1 MRVILTHRRLR
12 HTAASPRP
20 PAEVHVSNPLVRT
33 LGLAA
38 ALTAASSGI
47 ATAGADMTSQ
57 DDALASIAADYVK
70 LVLAVG
76 QHDPDYVDA
85 YYGPPEW
92 KAAADRAGKQPLEYL
107 RGDAARLLDRLAEHA
122 EVSGERR
129 SDGSRWAYLAGQLD
143 SVKAHCEKLGG
154 KRRSFD
160 EEALALYQAVP
171 PHHPRGHFEAKVEA
185 LGALLT
191 GDLAGEG
198 PVHERYQRYRA
209 RFVIP
214 RERLDAVFRA
224 AVAESRRRTLPHVEL
239 PAGESFTI
247 EYVKDKPWSGYNWY
261 QGGGRSVIQVNT
273 DLPIYIDRAL
283 DLAAHEGYPGHHA
296 YNALLEQHL
305 ARGKGWVEFT
315 VYPLFSPQSLVA
327 EGSANLGIAIAF
339 PGDERIRFE
348 REVLFP
354 LAGLDPAE
362 AARYAQVQALAK
374 ELAFAGNEA
383 ARDYLDGRIDRA
395 AAVDYLVR
403 FALMTP
409 KAAEQRTR
417 FFDKYRA
424 YVINYNLGEQVAGEW
439 VTRRAGK
446 DPARRWKAFIDLI
459 SSPRLP
465 ASLAD

>member
-1 MRVILTHRRLR
+1 M
-12 HTAASPRP
+12 
-20 PAEVHVSNPLVRT
+20 PAKQDPL
-33 LGLAA
+33 AP
-38 ALTAASSGI
+38 I
-47 ATAGADMTSQ
+47 AER
-57 DDALASIAADYVK
+57 YVK

-76 QHDPDYVDA
+76 LHDPDYVDA

-92 KAAADRAGKQPLEYL
+92 RSAVDRAGKQPLERL
-107 RGDAARLLDRLAEHA
+107 RAEAEDLLQRLAAMA
-122 EVSGERR
+122 EASGARR
-129 SDGSRWAYLAGQLD
+129 DDGSRWAYLAGQLD
-143 SVKAHCEKLGG
+143 AVKAHCERLGG
-154 KRRSFD
+154 ARRSFD
-160 EEALALYQAVP
+160 EEALALYQATP
-171 PHHPRGHFEAKVEA
+171 PRHPRRHFEDAVAA
-185 LGALLT
+185 LGALLPPE
-191 GDLAGEG
+191 LAGEG

-224 AVAESRRRTLPHVEL
+224 AVAESRRRTLPHVTI

-247 EYVKDKPWSGYNWY
+247 EYVTDKPWSGYNWY

-273 DLPIYIDRAL
+273 DLPTYIDRAL

-315 VYPLFSPQSLVA
+315 VYPLFSPQSLIA
-327 EGSANLGIAIAF
+327 EGTANLGIAIAF
-339 PGDERIRFE
+339 PGEERVRFE

-362 AARYAQVQALAK
+362 AARYGQVQALVK

-395 AAVDYLVR
+395 AAQDYLVR
-403 FALMTP
+403 YALMTP
-409 KAAEQRTR
+409 KAAEQRVR

-424 YVINYNLGEQVAGEW
+424 YVINYNVGELVAGEW

-446 DPARRWKAFIDLI
+446 DPAQRWQAFVELI

-465 ASLAD
+465 ASLAR